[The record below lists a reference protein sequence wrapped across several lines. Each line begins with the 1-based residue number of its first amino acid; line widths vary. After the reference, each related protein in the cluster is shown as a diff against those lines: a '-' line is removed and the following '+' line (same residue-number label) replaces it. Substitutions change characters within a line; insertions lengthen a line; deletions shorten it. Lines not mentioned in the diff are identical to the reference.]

1 MQDMRP
7 LDYSHLEDGE
17 AFILELVTP
26 FVLQSE
32 YRKANNVDVPWWWSV
47 DDEAQLRQQLE
58 KVIEGATSTSNP
70 NSSGTVENSSPVT
83 SSRSNRDYEQGTGG
97 VHLEELV
104 EVTETSY
111 ENLTDY
117 PHEFGIV

>member
-1 MQDMRP
+1 MRP